1 MKPKRINNL
10 QENLFEPRI
19 SSIIDPKNPLKLLAD
34 QIDWTV
40 FEKEFD
46 RIYSKAKGQPPKP
59 IRLMVGLFMLQHT
72 TGVSEEQ
79 AVAIWA
85 ENPYWQYF
93 GGYDYFCWKAPL
105 DASTM
110 VRWRQRLKASGMEK
124 ILQATITQAVQI
136 GVAKQRDFKK
146 VIVDTTV
153 MEKHIAYPTD
163 SKLLNRA
170 RQKLVTLAKRYGLQ
184 LRQNYN
190 RVSSAL
196 VRKIS
201 GYAHAKQYKRMKRG
215 VRQLKTYV
223 GGVVRE
229 VERQLVKLPE
239 QAVSV
244 FTDLLGLSKRLLQQE
259 RHSTHKLYSMHE
271 AHVYVVAKGKAHKR
285 YEYGCQVSLAVTH
298 KQGLVVSTQA
308 LSTNQYDGHSL
319 SSSLKQA
326 ELLTGVPI
334 EQAFVDKG
342 YKGHGIEDK
351 SVYLSPG
358 KRNMTRS
365 LKKAIRGRSAIEP
378 LIGPMKNDGK
388 LGLNYLKGVIGD
400 ELNAVLCAV
409 GHNMRM
415 ILTNL
420 QPL

>member
-1 MKPKRINNL
+1 MKPKRINNQ

-93 GGYDYFCWKAPL
+93 CGYDYFCWKAPL
-105 DASTM
+105 EASTM

-190 RVSSAL
+190 RVASAL

-201 GYAHAKQYKRMKRG
+201 LCSCQAIQTDEKRSWKAQDVCRPCRAG
-215 VRQLKTYV
+215 CCKKACSFAIQ
-223 GGVVRE
+223 
-229 VERQLVKLPE
+229 
-239 QAVSV
+239 SC
-244 FTDLLGLSKRLLQQE
+244 LLFAGR
-259 RHSTHKLYSMHE
+259 
-271 AHVYVVAKGKAHKR
+271 
-285 YEYGCQVSLAVTH
+285 
-298 KQGLVVSTQA
+298 
-308 LSTNQYDGHSL
+308 LSTNWYDKALQKIAGPRGKAGDNKREPP
-319 SSSLKQA
+319 LKNGVKKFQA
-326 ELLTGVPI
+326 
-334 EQAFVDKG
+334 
-342 YKGHGIEDK
+342 
-351 SVYLSPG
+351 
-358 KRNMTRS
+358 
-365 LKKAIRGRSAIEP
+365 
-378 LIGPMKNDGK
+378 
-388 LGLNYLKGVIGD
+388 
-400 ELNAVLCAV
+400 
-409 GHNMRM
+409 
-415 ILTNL
+415 
-420 QPL
+420 